1 MGESRPAI
9 LQSLQWYRMSRRRIR
24 RRPAKS
30 SRRGMEH
37 WRLIL
42 DAPCDGASN
51 MAIDEAI
58 LEAVGRSDAPPT
70 LRLFRWEP
78 ACLSLGYA
86 QPESDVDRGRLAAQG
101 WQVVRRMTGGRAIL
115 HTDELTYSVALPLSH
130 PLVEG
135 TIVDSY
141 RRLSAALLS
150 ALQDIGLDAHADKR
164 TAGPGNQRVAQAVGP
179 VCFEVPSDYE
189 ITASGKKLIG
199 SAQVRKHNG
208 ALQHGSL
215 PLCGDVSR
223 ICEAL
228 VFADEAARDHARERV
243 LQRATTLGDVLGR
256 AVSWDEAAQAVIDA
270 FSATVEIALDKSS
283 LTRSEVERATVLRE
297 SRYADAGWTTKM

>member
-1 MGESRPAI
+1 VE
-9 LQSLQWYRMSRRRIR
+9 Y
-24 RRPAKS
+24 
-30 SRRGMEH
+30 

-58 LEAVGRSDAPPT
+58 LEAVGHGDVPPT

-86 QPESDVDRGRLAAQG
+86 QPESDADRGRLAAHG
-101 WQVVRRMTGGRAIL
+101 WDIVRRMTGGRAIL

-130 PLVEG
+130 PLVNG
-135 TIVDSY
+135 TIMDSY
-141 RRLSAALLS
+141 RRLSAALLA
-150 ALQDIGLDAHADKR
+150 ALQAIGLDAHADKR
-164 TAGPGNQRVAQAVGP
+164 TAGPGNRRVAQAVGP

-189 ITASGKKLIG
+189 IMAGGKKLIG

-228 VFADEAARDHARERV
+228 VFADDSARQRVRERV
-243 LQRATTLGDVLGR
+243 LQRATTLGDVLGC
-256 AVSWDEAAQAVIDA
+256 AISWDEAARAMTEA
-270 FSATVEIALDKSS
+270 FNAKFEIALEQAS
-283 LTRSEVERATVLRE
+283 LMVVEVERAAILRE
-297 SRYADAGWTTKM
+297 SRYADAGWTAKM

>member
-1 MGESRPAI
+1 
-9 LQSLQWYRMSRRRIR
+9 
-24 RRPAKS
+24 
-30 SRRGMEH
+30 MER

-58 LEAVGRSDAPPT
+58 LEAVGRGDAPPT

-86 QPESDVDRGRLAAQG
+86 QPITDVDRARLAARG
-101 WQVVRRMTGGRAIL
+101 WHVVRRMTGGRAIL

-130 PLVEG
+130 PLVDG
-135 TIVDSY
+135 TIIDSY

-150 ALQDIGLDAHADKR
+150 AVQDIGLEAHADKR
-164 TAGPGNQRVAQAVGP
+164 TTRSKAVGP

-189 ITASGKKLIG
+189 ITAEGKKLIG

-215 PLCGDVSR
+215 PLYGDVSR

-228 VFADEAARDHARERV
+228 VFPDEEARTHARERV
-243 LQRATTLGDVLGR
+243 LRRATTLGDVLGR
-256 AVSWDEAAQAVIDA
+256 NVSWEEAAQAVIAA
-270 FSATVEIALDKSS
+270 FSTKFEIALDQVS
-283 LTRSEVERATVLRE
+283 LTAAEVERAAILRE
-297 SRYADAGWTTKM
+297 SRYAGDEWTAKM

>member
-1 MGESRPAI
+1 
-9 LQSLQWYRMSRRRIR
+9 
-24 RRPAKS
+24 
-30 SRRGMEH
+30 MER

-58 LEAVGRSDAPPT
+58 LEAVGRGDAPPT

-78 ACLSLGYA
+78 PCLSLGYG
-86 QPESDVDRGRLAAQG
+86 QPISDVDRGRLAANG
-101 WQVVRRMTGGRAIL
+101 WHVVRRMTGGRAIL

-130 PLVEG
+130 PLVDG
-135 TIVDSY
+135 TIIDSY

-150 ALQDIGLDAHADKR
+150 AVQDIGLEAHADKR
-164 TAGPGNQRVAQAVGP
+164 TVGPKAVGP
-179 VCFEVPSDYE
+179 ICFEVPSDYE
-189 ITASGKKLIG
+189 ITAEGNKLIG

-215 PLCGDVSR
+215 PLYGDVSR

-228 VFADEAARDHARERV
+228 VFPDEEARNHARERV
-243 LQRATTLGDVLGR
+243 LRRATTLGDVLGR
-256 AVSWDEAAQAVIDA
+256 DVSWDEAARAVIAA
-270 FSATVEIALDKSS
+270 FSAKFEIALDQAS
-283 LTRSEVERATVLRE
+283 LTGAEVERAAILRE
-297 SRYADAGWTTKM
+297 SRYADESWTAKM